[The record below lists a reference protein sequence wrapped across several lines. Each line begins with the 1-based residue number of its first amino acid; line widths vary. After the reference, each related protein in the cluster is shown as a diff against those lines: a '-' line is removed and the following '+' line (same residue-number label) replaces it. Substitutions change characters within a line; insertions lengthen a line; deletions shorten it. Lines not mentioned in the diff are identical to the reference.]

1 MQFKEVI
8 NFSNNSFY
16 NLEIPDLLEFQ
27 KNSFFNF
34 INEKIERLLEEIS
47 PVVTPK
53 AEVEFFSPKVLPPEI
68 SVDMCKEKK
77 LTYSGTLKAKVRI
90 INKRTGEIKEQEV
103 FLGEIPYITPHGSF
117 VFNGAERVVVSQLIR
132 APGVYFT
139 KPSSAHSGRVLF
151 EARLIP
157 ERGTWFIFEIETSNT
172 LVVRLNK
179 GSRKLYFP
187 TILRVFREFTDEEL
201 MEIFKEKRR
210 IKTDIYNLERFL
222 PCSFAENIYEPSTGE
237 ILFYEYEDVSK
248 EKIDILISNGINE
261 VEIYKEMVDNLIKKT
276 IEKDTNKT
284 QEDAILDIYRKL
296 RPGERVLLESA
307 KNLINITFFDKKRNY
322 LSDVGRHKIN
332 QKFNLNLTDN
342 IVTLEDIIAIIKHAV
357 KIKNGEANLDN
368 IDHLGNRYVRGVG
381 ELMEQNM
388 RYGLLRMIKVM
399 KGRISTY
406 SEEMFTA
413 QHLINSKPITASLQ
427 SFFGTGQLSQFMEQT
442 NPLSSITHKRRLS
455 SMGPGGLTRETAGL
469 EVRDIHSSHYGR
481 ICPIET
487 PEGQNIGLIN
497 SLTIYSKVNKYGFIT
512 TPYRK
517 VIDGRI
523 TDEIVY
529 LEALEEENYYIAQ
542 ANTPVNSKGE
552 LLKDDEGNIL
562 NNGYATG
569 RYKGEV
575 LEKIPLNKIQFIEI
589 SPLQVFSV
597 SASLIPFLE
606 HDDANRALMGCNMQ
620 RQAVPLLFPE
630 PPLVG
635 TGIEKVVAKHDPSLV
650 ISEIDGVVKEV
661 SSDKIVIKGKKE
673 TKTYELKKF
682 NRSNQDTAINSRPTV
697 KINDKV
703 KKGDVIAD
711 GQAMKDGYLSLG
723 RNVLIAYLPWR
734 GYNYQDAILISE
746 RLVKDDV
753 YTSVHIKEYITTVR
767 ETTKAG
773 PEILTR
779 DIPNVD
785 ESELRNLTEEGVVRL
800 GAEVKPGDIL
810 VGKLTPKVELDT
822 SPESKIWRAMF
833 GEKGRDVVDNS
844 LRLPPGEFG
853 TVILTKVYS
862 KDKGDELPPGI
873 EKLVKVLVAQKRKIM
888 IGDKMAGRHGN
899 KGVVAAILPEED
911 MPFQKDGTPID
922 IVLSPLSVPSRMN
935 IGQTLELMLGY
946 VAYKLGLRFEIPIFS
961 GIKESDI
968 QEFLK
973 KAGIDN
979 FCKEILY
986 DGYTG
991 EPFKSP
997 VLVGYAYF
1005 MKLNHLVLDKV
1016 HARSTGTYSL
1026 VTQQP
1031 LGGKSQ
1037 FGGQRLGEMEV
1048 WALEAY
1054 GAANLLQEMLTVKS
1068 DDIEGRRKAYES
1080 IVKGKDIE
1088 EVGIPESFKVL
1099 VRELR
1104 GLGINI
1110 RTIPDLEKKEE
1121 KKELKFF
1128 LPTRKRKN
1136 KKKEVSHDSGEK
1148 QD

>member
-1 MQFKEVI
+1 MEIKEVI
-8 NFSNNSFY
+8 NFNKFLFSNF
-16 NLEIPDLLEFQ
+16 EIPDLLQFQ
-27 KNSFFNF
+27 KDSFNNF
-34 INEKIERLLEEIS
+34 ITKKIPKLLDEIS
-47 PVVTPK
+47 PVDTPK
-53 AEVEFFSPKVLPPEI
+53 AMVEFFDPKVFPPEL
-68 SVDMCKEKK
+68 SVDECKERK
-77 LTYSGTLKAKVRI
+77 LTYAGTLKAKVRI
-90 INKRTGEIKEQEV
+90 TNKRTGEIKEQDV

-117 VFNGAERVVVSQLIR
+117 IFNGAERTVVSQLIR

-157 ERGTWFIFEIETSNT
+157 ERGTWFIFEVESTNT
-172 LVVRLNK
+172 LVIRLNK

-187 TILRVFREFTDEEL
+187 TILRVFKELSDEEIMDL
-201 MEIFKEKRR
+201 FREKRK
-210 IKTDIYNLERFL
+210 IKINVNELEKNI
-222 PCSFAENIYEPSTGE
+222 PCSFAENIYDPTTGE
-237 ILFYEYEDVSK
+237 ILYYEGEDITK
-248 EKIDILISNGINE
+248 EKINTLFELGINSL
-261 VEIYKEMVDNLIKKT
+261 EIYKDVVDIIIKKT
-276 IEKDTNKT
+276 LEKDTNKT

-307 KNLINITFFDKKRNY
+307 KNLIYITFFDTKRNY
-322 LSDVGRHKIN
+322 ISDVGRHKIN
-332 QKFNLNLTDN
+332 QKFGLSLKDN
-342 IVTLEDIIAIIKHAV
+342 IVTFDDIVAIIKHAIKV
-357 KIKNGEANLDN
+357 KNGFEKLDD

-381 ELMEQNM
+381 ELMEVNM
-388 RYGLLRMIKVM
+388 RYGLLRMVKVM

-406 SEEMFTA
+406 SEDMFTA
-413 QHLINSKPITASLQ
+413 QHLVNSKPITASLQ

-442 NPLSSITHKRRLS
+442 NPLSSLTHKRRLS

-497 SLTIYSKVNKYGFIT
+497 SLTVYSKINEYGFIT

-517 VIDGRI
+517 VINGKL

-542 ANTPVNSKGE
+542 ANTPVNKKGQ
-552 LLKDDEGNIL
+552 LLRDEKGNLL
-562 NNGYATG
+562 NDGFATG

-575 LEKIPLNKIQFIEI
+575 VEKIPLEKIQFIEI

-597 SASLIPFLE
+597 SASLIPFLD

-630 PPLVG
+630 PPIVG
-635 TGIEKVVAKHDPSLV
+635 TGMEKVVAKHDPSIV
-650 ISEIDGVVKEV
+650 ISEFDGVIKEV
-661 SSDKIVIKGKKE
+661 SADKIVIKNKKE
-673 TKTYELKKF
+673 ERVYVLKKF
-682 NRSNQDTAINSRPTV
+682 ARSNQDTCINSRP
-697 KINDKV
+697 IV
-703 KKGDVIAD
+703 KKGDTVKKGDIIAD
-711 GQAMKDGYLSLG
+711 GQAIKDGVLSLG
-723 RNVLIAYLPWR
+723 RNLLVAYLPWR

-753 YTSVHIKEYITTVR
+753 YTSIHIKEYITTVR
-767 ETTKAG
+767 ETKAG
-773 PEILTR
+773 PEILTK

-785 ESELRNLTEEGVVRL
+785 ESELRNLTEEGIVRI

-810 VGKLTPKVELDT
+810 VGKLAPKAEVDT

-833 GEKGRDVVDNS
+833 GEKGKDVVDNS

-853 TVILTKVYS
+853 TVILTKIYS
-862 KDKGDELPPGI
+862 KDKGDELPVGI

-888 IGDKMAGRHGN
+888 VGDKIAGRHGN

-911 MPFQKDGTPID
+911 MPFREDGTPID

-935 IGQTLELMLGY
+935 IGQTLETMLGY
-946 VAYKLGLRFEIPIFS
+946 AAYKLGLRVEIPIFS
-961 GIKESDI
+961 SPTE
-968 QEFLK
+968 EEVEEWLK
-973 KAGIDN
+973 KAGLDIN
-979 FCKEILY
+979 SKEVLY

-991 EPFKSP
+991 EPFKTK
-997 VLVGYAYF
+997 VLVGNAYI

-1110 RTIPDLEKKEE
+1110 KTIPDFEKKEE
-1121 KKELKFF
+1121 KKEVKFF

-1136 KKKEVSHDSGEK
+1136 KKKEVS
-1148 QD
+1148 Q

>member
-1 MQFKEVI
+1 MHIKEVK
-8 NFSNNSFY
+8 NFNKFTFNY
-16 NLEIPDLLEFQ
+16 LEIPDLLQFQ
-27 KNSFFNF
+27 KESFFNF
-34 INEKIERLLEEIS
+34 INKKISKLLEEIS
-47 PVVTPK
+47 PVSTPK
-53 AEVEFFSPKVLPPEI
+53 AEVEFFDPVVYPPEL
-68 SVDMCKEKK
+68 SVDECKERK

-90 INKRTGEIKEQEV
+90 TNKRTGEIKEQEV
-103 FLGEIPYITPHGSF
+103 FLGEIPYITPYGSF

-139 KPSSAHSGRVLF
+139 KPSSAHSGRVNF

-187 TILRVFREFTDEEL
+187 TILRVFKEMSDEEIL
-201 MEIFKEKRR
+201 NLFKEKRKLK
-210 IKTDIYNLERFL
+210 INVNEIEKYL
-222 PCSFAENIYEPSTGE
+222 PCSFAENIYDSSTGE
-237 ILFYEYEDVSK
+237 VIFYENEEITEDKIATLVS
-248 EKIDILISNGINE
+248 IGINDF
-261 VEIYKEMVDNLIKKT
+261 EIYKEVVDNLIRKT
-276 IEKDTNKT
+276 VEKDTNKT

-307 KNLINITFFDKKRNY
+307 KSLIHATFFDTKRNY

-332 QKFNLNLTDN
+332 QRFGLKLKDN
-342 IVTLEDIIAIIKHAV
+342 IVTLEDIIAIIKHAI
-357 KIKNGEANLDN
+357 KIKNNEAPLDN

-381 ELMEQNM
+381 ELMEANM
-388 RYGLLRMIKVM
+388 RYGLLRMVKVM

-413 QHLINSKPITASLQ
+413 QHLVNSKPITASLQ

-497 SLTIYSKVNKYGFIT
+497 SLTIYAKVNEYGFIT

-517 VIDGRI
+517 VVNGKL

-542 ANTPVNSKGE
+542 ANTPVNKNGE
-552 LLKDDEGNIL
+552 LLKDDKGNIL
-562 NNGYATG
+562 NDGFATG

-575 LEKIPLNKIQFIEI
+575 LEKIPIDKIQFMEI

-630 PPLVG
+630 PPIIG
-635 TGIEKVVAKHDPSLV
+635 TGVEKEVAKHDPSIV

-661 SSDKIVIKGKKE
+661 SGDRIVIKGKKE
-673 TKTYELKKF
+673 EKVYELKKF
-682 NRSNQDTAINSRPTV
+682 SRSNQDTCINSRPIV
-697 KINDKV
+697 KKNDKV
-703 KKGDVIAD
+703 KKGDIIAD
-711 GQAMKDGYLSLG
+711 GQAIKDGILSLG
-723 RNVLIAYLPWR
+723 RNLLVAYLPWR

-767 ETTKAG
+767 ETKAG

-785 ESELRNLTEEGVVRL
+785 ESELRNLTEEGIVRL

-810 VGKLTPKVELDT
+810 VGKLAPKAELDT

-853 TVILTKVYS
+853 TVILTKIYS
-862 KDKGDELPPGI
+862 RDKGDELPVGI

-888 IGDKMAGRHGN
+888 VGDKMAGRHGN
-899 KGVVAAILPEED
+899 KGVIAAILPEED
-911 MPFQKDGTPID
+911 MPFREDGTPID

-935 IGQTLELMLGY
+935 IGQTLETMLGY
-946 VAYKLGLRFEIPIFS
+946 VAYKLGCRFEIPIFS
-961 GIKESDI
+961 GVKEEDI
-968 QEFLK
+968 EELLEK
-973 KAGIDN
+973 VGIEKTS
-979 FCKEILY
+979 KETLY

-991 EPFKSP
+991 EPFKNKAF
-997 VLVGYAYF
+997 VGYAYF

-1068 DDIEGRRKAYES
+1068 DDIDGRRKAYES
-1080 IVKGKDIE
+1080 IVKGRDIE
-1088 EVGIPESFKVL
+1088 ELGIPESFKVL

-1110 RTIPDLEKKEE
+1110 NTIPDLEKKEE

-1136 KKKEVSHDSGEK
+1136 KKKEVS
-1148 QD
+1148 Q

>member
-1 MQFKEVI
+1 MHIKEVI
-8 NFSNNSFY
+8 NFNNFIFS
-16 NLEIPDLLEFQ
+16 NLEIPDLLEYQ
-27 KNSFFNF
+27 KESFFNF
-34 INEKIERLLEEIS
+34 VNEKIAKLLDEIS

-53 AEVEFFSPKVLPPEI
+53 AEVEFFDPVVFPPEL
-68 SVDMCKEKK
+68 SVDECKERK

-90 INKRTGEIKEQEV
+90 TNKRTGEIKEQEV
-103 FLGEIPYITPHGSF
+103 FLGEIPYITPYGSF

-132 APGVYFT
+132 SPGVYFT

-157 ERGTWFIFEIETSNT
+157 ERGTWFIFEIETNNT

-187 TILRVFREFTDEEL
+187 TILRVFQEMSDEEI
-201 MEIFKEKRR
+201 MELFKEKRR
-210 IKTDIYNLERFL
+210 IKININEIDKYL
-222 PCSFAENIYEPSTGE
+222 PCTFAENIYDSSTGE
-237 ILFYEYEDVSK
+237 VVFYENEEITKDKVDILFS
-248 EKIDILISNGINE
+248 IGIND
-261 VEIYKEMVDNLIKKT
+261 VEIYKDVVDNLIKRT
-276 IEKDTNKT
+276 LEKDTNKT

-307 KNLINITFFDKKRNY
+307 KNLIHVTFFDTKRNY

-332 QKFNLNLTDN
+332 QRFGFKLKDN
-342 IVTLEDIIAIIKHAV
+342 IVRLEDIIAIIRHAV
-357 KIKNGEANLDN
+357 KIKNNEAPLDN

-381 ELMEQNM
+381 ELMETNM

-399 KGRISTY
+399 RGRISTY

-413 QHLINSKPITASLQ
+413 QHIVNSKPITAALQ

-497 SLTIYSKVNKYGFIT
+497 SLTIYAKVNKYGFIT

-517 VIDGRI
+517 VKNGKL
-523 TDEIVY
+523 TDEIFY
-529 LEALEEENYYIAQ
+529 LEALEEENFYIAQ
-542 ANTPVNSKGE
+542 ANTPVNKKGE
-552 LLKDDEGNIL
+552 LLKDDNGRLL
-562 NNGYATG
+562 NDGFATG
-569 RYKGEV
+569 RFQGEV
-575 LEKIPLNKIQFIEI
+575 LEKIPLDKIQFMEI

-630 PPLVG
+630 PPIIA
-635 TGIEKVVAKHDPSLV
+635 TGVEKAVAKHDPSIV
-650 ISEIDGVVKEV
+650 ISDIDGVVKEV
-661 SSDKIVIKGKKE
+661 SGDKIVIKGKKE
-673 TKTYELKKF
+673 QKVYELKKF
-682 NRSNQDTAINSRPTV
+682 SRSNQDTAVNTRPIV
-697 KINDKV
+697 RKNDKIS
-703 KKGDVIAD
+703 KGDIIAD
-711 GQAMKDGYLSLG
+711 GQAIKEGILSLG

-746 RLVKDDV
+746 RLVKDDT

-767 ETTKAG
+767 ETKAG

-785 ESELRNLTEEGVVRL
+785 ESELRNLTEEGIVRL

-810 VGKLTPKVELDT
+810 VGKLAPKVELDT

-853 TVILTKVYS
+853 TVILTKIYAR
-862 KDKGDELPPGI
+862 DKGDELPVGI
-873 EKLVKVLVAQKRKIM
+873 EKLVKVLVAQKRKVM

-911 MPFQKDGTPID
+911 MPYTKDGTPID

-935 IGQTLELMLGY
+935 IGQTLETMLGY
-946 VAYKLGLRFEIPIFS
+946 AAYKLGLRFEIPIFS
-961 GIKESDI
+961 QVKEKDI
-968 QEFLK
+968 EDILR
-973 KAGIDN
+973 KAGINIDS
-979 FCKEILY
+979 KEVLY

-997 VLVGYAYF
+997 ALVGYAYF

-1068 DDIEGRRKAYES
+1068 DDIDGRRKAYES

-1088 EVGIPESFKVL
+1088 ELGIPESFKVL

-1136 KKKEVSHDSGEK
+1136 KKKEVS
-1148 QD
+1148 Q

>member
-1 MQFKEVI
+1 MHIKEVV
-8 NFSNNSFY
+8 NFNNFIFN
-16 NLEIPDLLEFQ
+16 NLEIPDLLEYQ
-27 KNSFFNF
+27 KESFFNF
-34 INEKIERLLEEIS
+34 INEKIAKLLDEIS
-47 PVVTPK
+47 PVITPK
-53 AEVEFFSPKVLPPEI
+53 AEVEFFDPVVFPPEL
-68 SVDMCKEKK
+68 SVDECKERK

-90 INKRTGEIKEQEV
+90 TNKRTGEIKEQEV
-103 FLGEIPYITPHGSF
+103 FLGEIPYITPYGSF
-117 VFNGAERVVVSQLIR
+117 IFNGAERVVVSQLIR

-157 ERGTWFIFEIETSNT
+157 ERGTWFIFEIETNNT

-187 TILRVFREFTDEEL
+187 TILRVFKEMSDEEI
-201 MEIFKEKRR
+201 MELFKERRR
-210 IKTDIYNLERFL
+210 IKINVNNIDKYL
-222 PCSFAENIYEPSTGE
+222 PCNFAENIYDSSTGE
-237 ILFYEYEDVSK
+237 VIFYENEEITKDKVDVLLSV
-248 EKIDILISNGINE
+248 GINDI
-261 VEIYKEMVDNLIKKT
+261 EIYKEVVDNLIKRT
-276 IEKDTNKT
+276 LEKDTNKT

-296 RPGERVLLESA
+296 RPGERVLFESA
-307 KNLINITFFDKKRNY
+307 KNLIQITFFDTKRNY

-332 QKFNLNLTDN
+332 QRFGLDLKDN
-342 IVTLEDIIAIIKHAV
+342 IVRFEDIVAIIRHAV
-357 KIKNGEANLDN
+357 KVKNNEAPLDN

-381 ELMEQNM
+381 ELMETNM

-399 KGRISTY
+399 RGRISTY

-413 QHLINSKPITASLQ
+413 QHIVNSKPITASLQ

-497 SLTIYSKVNKYGFIT
+497 SLTIYAKVNKYGFIT

-517 VIDGRI
+517 VKDGKL
-523 TDEIVY
+523 TDEIYY

-542 ANTPVNSKGE
+542 ANTPVNKKGE
-552 LLKDDEGNIL
+552 LLKDDKGKLL
-562 NNGYATG
+562 NDGYATG

-575 LEKIPLNKIQFIEI
+575 LEKIPLDKIQFMEI

-630 PPLVG
+630 PPIIA
-635 TGIEKVVAKHDPSLV
+635 TGVEKAVAKNDPSII
-650 ISEIDGVVKEV
+650 ISDIDGVVKEV
-661 SSDKIVIKGKKE
+661 FGDKIVIKGKKE
-673 TKTYELKKF
+673 QKVYELKKF
-682 NRSNQDTAINSRPTV
+682 SRSNQDTSINSRPIV
-697 KINDKV
+697 KKNDKV
-703 KKGDVIAD
+703 SKGDIIAD
-711 GQAMKDGYLSLG
+711 GQAIKDGILSLG

-734 GYNYQDAILISE
+734 GYNYQDAILISD
-746 RLVKDDV
+746 RLVKDDT

-767 ETTKAG
+767 ETKAG

-785 ESELRNLTEEGVVRL
+785 ESELRNLTEEGIVRL

-810 VGKLTPKVELDT
+810 VGKLAPKVELDT

-853 TVILTKVYS
+853 TVILTKIYAR
-862 KDKGDELPPGI
+862 DKGDELPVGI
-873 EKLVKVLVAQKRKIM
+873 EKLVKVLVAQKRKVM

-911 MPFQKDGTPID
+911 MPYTKDGTPID

-935 IGQTLELMLGY
+935 IGQTLETMLGY
-946 VAYKLGLRFEIPIFS
+946 AAYKLGLRFEIPIFS
-961 GIKESDI
+961 GVKEEDI
-968 QEFLK
+968 EKLLQ
-973 KAGIDN
+973 KAGIN
-979 FCKEILY
+979 ISSKEVLY

-997 VLVGYAYF
+997 ALIGYAYF

-1088 EVGIPESFKVL
+1088 ELGIPESFKVL

-1136 KKKEVSHDSGEK
+1136 KKKEVS
-1148 QD
+1148 Q

>member
-1 MQFKEVI
+1 MHIKEVV
-8 NFSNNSFY
+8 NFNNFIFN
-16 NLEIPDLLEFQ
+16 NLEIPDLLEYQ
-27 KNSFFNF
+27 KESFFNF
-34 INEKIERLLEEIS
+34 INEKIAKLLDEIS

-53 AEVEFFSPKVLPPEI
+53 AEVEFFNPVVFPPEL
-68 SVDMCKEKK
+68 SVDECKERK
-77 LTYSGTLKAKVRI
+77 LTYSGSLKAKVRI
-90 INKRTGEIKEQEV
+90 TNKRTGEIKEQEV
-103 FLGEIPYITPHGSF
+103 FLGEIPYITPYGSF

-157 ERGTWFIFEIETSNT
+157 ERGTWFIFEIETNNT

-187 TILRVFREFTDEEL
+187 TILRVFKEMSDEEI
-201 MEIFKEKRR
+201 MELFKEKRR
-210 IKTDIYNLERFL
+210 IKINVNDIDKYL
-222 PCSFAENIYEPSTGE
+222 PCNFAENIYDSSTGE
-237 ILFYEYEDVSK
+237 VIFYENEEITKDKVDVLFSV
-248 EKIDILISNGINE
+248 GINDI
-261 VEIYKEMVDNLIKKT
+261 EIYKEVVDNLIKRT
-276 IEKDTNKT
+276 LEKDTNKT

-307 KNLINITFFDKKRNY
+307 KNLIQITFFDTKRNY

-332 QKFNLNLTDN
+332 QRFGLDLKDN
-342 IVTLEDIIAIIKHAV
+342 IVTFEDIVAIIRHAV
-357 KIKNGEANLDN
+357 KVKNNEAPLDN
-368 IDHLGNRYVRGVG
+368 IDHLGNRYLRGVG
-381 ELMEQNM
+381 ELMETNM

-399 KGRISTY
+399 RGRISTY

-413 QHLINSKPITASLQ
+413 QHIVNSKPITAALQ

-497 SLTIYSKVNKYGFIT
+497 SLTIYAKVNKYGFIT

-517 VIDGRI
+517 VKDGKL
-523 TDEIVY
+523 TDEIYY
-529 LEALEEENYYIAQ
+529 LEALEEENYFIAQ
-542 ANTPVNSKGE
+542 ANTPVNKKGE
-552 LLKDDEGNIL
+552 LLKDDKGKLL
-562 NNGYATG
+562 NDGFATG

-575 LEKIPLNKIQFIEI
+575 LEKIPLDKIQFMEI

-630 PPLVG
+630 PPIIA
-635 TGIEKVVAKHDPSLV
+635 TGVEKAVAKNDPSIV

-661 SSDKIVIKGKKE
+661 SGDKIVIKGKKE
-673 TKTYELKKF
+673 QKVYELKKF
-682 NRSNQDTAINSRPTV
+682 SRSNQDTSINSRPIV
-697 KINDKV
+697 KKNDKV
-703 KKGDVIAD
+703 SKGDIIAD
-711 GQAMKDGYLSLG
+711 GQAIKDGILSLG

-746 RLVKDDV
+746 RLVKDDT

-767 ETTKAG
+767 ETKAG

-785 ESELRNLTEEGVVRL
+785 ESELRNLTEEGIVRL

-810 VGKLTPKVELDT
+810 VGKLAPKVELDT

-853 TVILTKVYS
+853 TVILTKIYS
-862 KDKGDELPPGI
+862 RDKGDELPVGI
-873 EKLVKVLVAQKRKIM
+873 EKLVKVLVAQKRKVM

-911 MPFQKDGTPID
+911 MPYTKDGTPID

-935 IGQTLELMLGY
+935 IGQTLETMLGY
-946 VAYKLGLRFEIPIFS
+946 AAYKLGLGFEIPIFS
-961 GIKESDI
+961 GVKEEDI
-968 QEFLK
+968 EKLLQ
-973 KAGIDN
+973 KAGIN
-979 FCKEILY
+979 INSKEVLY

-991 EPFKSP
+991 EPFKSTA
-997 VLVGYAYF
+997 LVGYAYF

-1088 EVGIPESFKVL
+1088 ELGIPESFKVL

-1136 KKKEVSHDSGEK
+1136 KKKEVS
-1148 QD
+1148 Q

>member
-1 MQFKEVI
+1 MHIKEVI
-8 NFSNNSFY
+8 NFNNFIFS
-16 NLEIPDLLEFQ
+16 NLEIPDLLEYQ
-27 KNSFFNF
+27 KESFFNF
-34 INEKIERLLEEIS
+34 VNEKIAKLLDEIS

-53 AEVEFFSPKVLPPEI
+53 AEVEFFDPVVFPPEL
-68 SVDMCKEKK
+68 SVDECKERK

-90 INKRTGEIKEQEV
+90 TNKRTGEIKEQEV
-103 FLGEIPYITPHGSF
+103 FLGEIPYITPYGSF

-132 APGVYFT
+132 SPGVYFT

-157 ERGTWFIFEIETSNT
+157 ERGTWFIFEIETNNT

-187 TILRVFREFTDEEL
+187 TILRVFQEMSDEEI
-201 MEIFKEKRR
+201 MELFKEKRR
-210 IKTDIYNLERFL
+210 IKININEIDKYL
-222 PCSFAENIYEPSTGE
+222 PCTFAENIYDSSTGE
-237 ILFYEYEDVSK
+237 VVFYENEEITKDKVDILFS
-248 EKIDILISNGINE
+248 IGIND
-261 VEIYKEMVDNLIKKT
+261 VEIYKDVVDNLIKRT
-276 IEKDTNKT
+276 LEKDTNKT

-307 KNLINITFFDKKRNY
+307 KNLIHVTFFDTKRNY

-332 QKFNLNLTDN
+332 QRFGLKLKDN
-342 IVTLEDIIAIIKHAV
+342 IVRLEDIIAIIRHAV
-357 KIKNGEANLDN
+357 KIKNNEAPLDN

-381 ELMEQNM
+381 ELMETNM

-399 KGRISTY
+399 RGRISTY

-413 QHLINSKPITASLQ
+413 QHIVNSKPITAALQ

-497 SLTIYSKVNKYGFIT
+497 SLTIYAKVNKYGFIT

-517 VIDGRI
+517 VKNGKL
-523 TDEIVY
+523 TDEIFY
-529 LEALEEENYYIAQ
+529 LEALEEENFYIAQ
-542 ANTPVNSKGE
+542 ANTPVNKKGE
-552 LLKDDEGNIL
+552 LLKDDNGRLL
-562 NNGYATG
+562 NDGFATG
-569 RYKGEV
+569 RFQGEV
-575 LEKIPLNKIQFIEI
+575 LEKIPLDKIQFMEI

-630 PPLVG
+630 PPIIA
-635 TGIEKVVAKHDPSLV
+635 TGVEKAVAKHDPSIV
-650 ISEIDGVVKEV
+650 ISDIDGVVKEV
-661 SSDKIVIKGKKE
+661 SADKIVIKGKKE
-673 TKTYELKKF
+673 QKVYELKKF
-682 NRSNQDTAINSRPTV
+682 SRSNQDTAVNTRPIV
-697 KINDKV
+697 RKNDKIS
-703 KKGDVIAD
+703 KGDIIAD
-711 GQAMKDGYLSLG
+711 GQAIKEGILSLG

-746 RLVKDDV
+746 RLVKDDT

-767 ETTKAG
+767 ETKAG

-785 ESELRNLTEEGVVRL
+785 ESELRNLTEEGIVRL

-810 VGKLTPKVELDT
+810 VGKLAPKVELDT

-853 TVILTKVYS
+853 TVILTKIYAR
-862 KDKGDELPPGI
+862 DKGDELPVGI
-873 EKLVKVLVAQKRKIM
+873 EKLVKVLVAQKRKVM

-911 MPFQKDGTPID
+911 MPYTKDGTPID

-935 IGQTLELMLGY
+935 IGQTLETMLGY
-946 VAYKLGLRFEIPIFS
+946 AAYKLGLRFEIPIFS
-961 GIKESDI
+961 QIKEKDI
-968 QEFLK
+968 EDILR
-973 KAGIDN
+973 KAGINIDS
-979 FCKEILY
+979 KEVLY

-997 VLVGYAYF
+997 ALVGYAYF

-1068 DDIEGRRKAYES
+1068 DDIDGRRKAYES

-1088 EVGIPESFKVL
+1088 ELGIPESFKVL

-1136 KKKEVSHDSGEK
+1136 KKKEVS
-1148 QD
+1148 Q

>member
-1 MQFKEVI
+1 MHIKEVV
-8 NFSNNSFY
+8 NFNNFLFS
-16 NLEIPDLLEFQ
+16 NLEIPDLLEYQ
-27 KNSFFNF
+27 KESFYNF
-34 INEKIERLLEEIS
+34 INEKIARLLDEIS
-47 PVVTPK
+47 PIITPK
-53 AEVEFFSPKVLPPEI
+53 AEVEFFDPVVFPPDL
-68 SVDMCKEKK
+68 SVDECKERK

-90 INKRTGEIKEQEV
+90 TNKRTGEIKEQEV
-103 FLGEIPYITPHGSF
+103 FLGEIPYITQYGSF

-157 ERGTWFIFEIETSNT
+157 ERGTWFIFEIETNNT
-172 LVVRLNK
+172 LIVRLNK

-187 TILRVFREFTDEEL
+187 TILRVFKEMSDEGIMEL
-201 MEIFKEKRR
+201 FKEKRR
-210 IKTDIYNLERFL
+210 LKININDIDKYI
-222 PCSFAENIYEPSTGE
+222 PCSFAENIYDSSTGE
-237 ILFYEYEDVSK
+237 IVFYENEEITKD
-248 EKIDILISNGINE
+248 KIDILYSNGINDI
-261 VEIYKEMVDNLIKKT
+261 EIYKDVVDNLIKRT
-276 IEKDTNKT
+276 LEKDTNKT

-307 KNLINITFFDKKRNY
+307 KNLIHITFFDTKRNY

-332 QKFNLNLTDN
+332 QRFGLNLKDN
-342 IVTLEDIIAIIKHAV
+342 IVTFEDIVAIIRHAV
-357 KIKNGEANLDN
+357 KVKNNEAFLDN

-381 ELMEQNM
+381 ELMETNL

-399 KGRISTY
+399 RGRISTY

-413 QHLINSKPITASLQ
+413 QHLVNSKPITAALQ

-517 VIDGRI
+517 VKDGKL
-523 TDEIVY
+523 TDKIVY
-529 LEALEEENYYIAQ
+529 LEALEEEDFYIAQ
-542 ANTPVNSKGE
+542 ANTLVNKKGE
-552 LLKDDEGNIL
+552 LLKDDKGNLL
-562 NNGYATG
+562 NDGFATG
-569 RYKGEV
+569 RYRGEV
-575 LEKIPLNKIQFIEI
+575 LEKIPLDKIQYMEI

-630 PPLVG
+630 PPIIA
-635 TGIEKVVAKHDPSLV
+635 TGVEKAVAKHDPSIV
-650 ISEIDGVVKEV
+650 VSDINGVVKEV
-661 SSDKIVIKGKKE
+661 SGDKIVIKGNKE
-673 TKTYELKKF
+673 QRVYEIKKF
-682 NRSNQDTAINSRPTV
+682 SRSNQDTSINSRPIV
-697 KINDKV
+697 IKNDKV
-703 KKGDVIAD
+703 SNGDIIAD
-711 GQAMKDGYLSLG
+711 GQAIKDGVLSLG

-734 GYNYQDAILISE
+734 GYNYQDAILINE

-767 ETTKAG
+767 ETKAG

-785 ESELRNLTEEGVVRL
+785 ESELRNLTEEGIVRL

-810 VGKLTPKVELDT
+810 VGKLAPKVELDT

-853 TVILTKVYS
+853 TVILTKIYS
-862 KDKGDELPPGI
+862 REKGDELPVGI
-873 EKLVKVLVAQKRKIM
+873 EKLVKVLVAQKRKVM

-899 KGVVAAILPEED
+899 KGVVAAILPEEN
-911 MPFQKDGTPID
+911 MPFMKDGTPID

-935 IGQTLELMLGY
+935 IGQTLETMLGY
-946 VAYKLGLRFEIPIFS
+946 AAYKLGLKFEIPIFS
-961 GIKESDI
+961 GVKEKDI
-968 QEFLK
+968 EEILK
-973 KAGIDN
+973 KAGIN
-979 FCKEILY
+979 INSKEILY

-997 VLVGYAYF
+997 VLIGYAYF

-1068 DDIEGRRKAYES
+1068 DDIDGRRKAYES
-1080 IVKGKDIE
+1080 IVKGRDIE
-1088 EVGIPESFKVL
+1088 ELGIPESFKVL

-1136 KKKEVSHDSGEK
+1136 KKKEVS
-1148 QD
+1148 Q